1 LASNFP
7 ANRRAYAVIRKG
19 IVGGS
24 ARSGS
29 LPVRCSI
36 PVGRFNY
43 VRSSATAGGAT
54 TRNFE
59 DDMIVSRKL
68 TEQGKSQP
76 MSTGDL
82 LPGDV
87 PALSD
92 EKATELK
99 EWFQLFA
106 DKWRLQI
113 IHLLMHC
120 EELNVRTLCEALGQS
135 QPAVSHH
142 LGALRNKSI
151 VTCRRDGKHNYYSLA
166 PGTLQKFMESVLE
179 TSPNQEGRLSFGN
192 LLLRY
197 PRVEE
202 DCS

>member
-1 LASNFP
+1 
-7 ANRRAYAVIRKG
+7 
-19 IVGGS
+19 
-24 ARSGS
+24 
-29 LPVRCSI
+29 
-36 PVGRFNY
+36 
-43 VRSSATAGGAT
+43 
-54 TRNFE
+54 
-59 DDMIVSRKL
+59 
-68 TEQGKSQP
+68 

-142 LGALRNKSI
+142 LGALRNKNI
-151 VTCRRDGKHNYYSLA
+151 VNCRRDGKHNYYSLA
-166 PGTLQKFMESVLE
+166 PATLHKFMESLLE
-179 TSPNQEGRLSFGN
+179 STPARQSEMSLQTLLTGAEPVSPGNEPSSGTST
-192 LLLRY
+192 
-197 PRVEE
+197 
-202 DCS
+202 

>member
-1 LASNFP
+1 
-7 ANRRAYAVIRKG
+7 
-19 IVGGS
+19 
-24 ARSGS
+24 
-29 LPVRCSI
+29 
-36 PVGRFNY
+36 
-43 VRSSATAGGAT
+43 
-54 TRNFE
+54 
-59 DDMIVSRKL
+59 MITSRKT
-68 TEQGKSQP
+68 TEQKTSNP

-142 LGALRNKSI
+142 LSALRNKQI
-151 VTCRRDGKHNYYSLA
+151 VHCRRDGKHNYYRLA
-166 PGTLQKFMESVLE
+166 PGTLQKFVESLVE
-179 TSPNQEGRLSFGN
+179 TSPGQQSQLPFADFFRRDTPVDEANTKPAANESSSSGSN
-192 LLLRY
+192 
-197 PRVEE
+197 
-202 DCS
+202 